1 MHKKDWKGSYLYFLA
16 LYRRPTILTFD
27 RCLTCAARLWPSSS
41 RVCLSYSFF
50 CRIDIC
56 SFIIFDVGKTPD
68 DITAF
73 TGIDDFT
80 DQEVTEAKAEHAWL
94 KDVFLPKKKSQVT

>member
-1 MHKKDWKGSYLYFLA
+1 MLDVCCKALA
-16 LYRRPTILTFD
+16 LFIKSVFIIL
-27 RCLTCAARLWPSSS
+27 L
-41 RVCLSYSFF
+41 F

-68 DITAF
+68 EITAF